1 MLGQLGEVAPIFFEG
16 LIGSLGIGAGDALV
30 AAHVCERLEKLVA
43 ADVERFENLA
53 DTGGGRL
60 IEHGEHEMLDGDIFV
75 FELLRLV
82 LGLDEELV
90 EALGDINALAG
101 GSVA

>member
-1 MLGQLGEVAPIFFEG
+1 
-16 LIGSLGIGAGDALV
+16 
-30 AAHVCERLEKLVA
+30 
-43 ADVERFENLA
+43 
-53 DTGGGRL
+53 
-60 IEHGEHEMLDGDIFV
+60 MLDGDIFV